1 MKIISNSFST
11 IKKTIVGL
19 LFALPFIS
27 SGQGISADLINGTWQ
42 GILIQ
47 ANNDY
52 TDNFAYWLSLNLKG
66 DSVFGV
72 IRTEHA
78 NTPYYAIVNIRGK
91 VNDNTISFTQDKIIQ
106 ENPRPEAYWCLIT
119 GELKYDPTDNSLS
132 GDWNSDMKNCHS
144 GSILIYKSPKPINMG
159 PTVVHTYTDF
169 KHVETLIKKKLP
181 FSAYKVILSKI
192 NFETNS
198 HKIIGNTAT
207 AEVKKIY
214 SLLNKNEILHIN
226 IQGHTDNV
234 GGDAFNMRLSYR
246 RAVEIYNLLIAK
258 GVKEERISYEGY
270 GKSRPIATN
279 ETEAG
284 KLKNRRVE
292 IEIEMVANEKTA
304 ASLDEK

>member
-1 MKIISNSFST
+1 MNTFSGTLYKMKKSLVI
-11 IKKTIVGL
+11 
-19 LFALPFIS
+19 LFLVLPFIS
-27 SGQGISADLINGTWQ
+27 SGQGLSANLIDGTWQ

-47 ANNDY
+47 PNNEY
-52 TDNFAYWLSLNLKG
+52 TDNFAYWLSLNMKA

-72 IRTEHA
+72 IRTEIA

-91 VNDNTISFTQDKIIQ
+91 VIDNTISFTQDRIIK

-119 GELKYDPTDNSLS
+119 GELKFDPADNSLS
-132 GDWNSDMKNCHS
+132 GKWNSDMKNCQS
-144 GSILIYKSPKPINMG
+144 GSILIYKTPKPINMG
-159 PTVVHTYTDF
+159 ATVVHTYSDF
-169 KHVETLIKKKLP
+169 KQIEILVKKKKL
-181 FSAYKVILSKI
+181 FNAYKVILSKV

-198 HKIIGNTAT
+198 HKILGNTANAT
-207 AEVKKIY
+207 VNKIY
-214 SLLNKNEILHIN
+214 ALLKKNEVLHVN

-234 GGDAFNMRLSYR
+234 GGDAFNMTLSYR

-258 GVKEERISYEGY
+258 GVKADRISYEGY

-292 IEIEMVANEKTA
+292 IEIEMIANEKTV
-304 ASLDEK
+304 ASIQ

>member
-1 MKIISNSFST
+1 MNIFTNSRNA
-11 IKKTIVGL
+11 IKKTMIGL
-19 LFALPFIS
+19 FLALPFIS
-27 SGQGISADLINGTWQ
+27 NGQGISANLVDGTWQ

-52 TDNFAYWLSLNLKG
+52 TDNFAYWVSLNVKE

-91 VNDNTISFTQDKIIQ
+91 VNDNTITFTQDKIIK
-106 ENPRPEAYWCLIT
+106 ENPRPEAFWCLIA
-119 GELKYDPTDNSLS
+119 GELKYDSTDTSLS
-132 GDWNSDMKNCHS
+132 GKWKSEMKGCDF
-144 GSILIYKSPKPINMG
+144 GSILIYKSPKPINRG
-159 PTVVHTYTDF
+159 ATVIPVYSDF
-169 KHVETLIKKKLP
+169 KHVETLVKKRKP
-181 FSAYKVILSKI
+181 FNAYKVILSKV

-198 HKIIGNTAT
+198 HKIRGNTANK
-207 AEVKKIY
+207 EVNRIY
-214 SLLNKNEILHIN
+214 SLLTKNEVLHVN

-234 GGDAFNMRLSYR
+234 GGDAFNMTLSYR

-258 GVKEERISYEGY
+258 GVKTDRISYEGY

-292 IEIEMVANEKTA
+292 IELEMLENEKTV
-304 ASLDEK
+304 ASANK